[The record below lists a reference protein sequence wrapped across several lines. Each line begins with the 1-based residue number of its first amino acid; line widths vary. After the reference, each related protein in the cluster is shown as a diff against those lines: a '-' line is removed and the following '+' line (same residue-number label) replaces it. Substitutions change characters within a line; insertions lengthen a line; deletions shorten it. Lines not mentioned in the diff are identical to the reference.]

1 MKNKFYIES
10 EFTDSELLLK
20 EVLEYYAKQDLFA
33 NKIRYNDL
41 IIYTKAK
48 LNVDFEKLNLHEK
61 MWIYL
66 NTKLHTKSTLIEEI
80 EYLERA
86 KKLPKEDFEKRFLT
100 MIKDYKIDEKI
111 SDKVIEKVIEDN
123 AKFYG
128 ATKEQVKKRAKELG
142 LIKVIYF

>member
-1 MKNKFYIES
+1 MNERDFWQVQTENEIIKNENR
-10 EFTDSELLLK
+10 DLK
-20 EVLEYYAKQDLFA
+20 IK
-33 NKIRYNDL
+33 N
-41 IIYTKAK
+41 
-48 LNVDFEKLNLHEK
+48 EKLKFL
-61 MWIYL
+61 
-66 NTKLHTKSTLIEEI
+66 
-80 EYLERA
+80 
-86 KKLPKEDFEKRFLT
+86 KEDFEKRFLT